1 MASLHPIIAQDVA
14 AIAAQ
19 PLPWERFAGKT
30 VLITGAAG
38 FLPAYL
44 VETLL
49 HLNTTRAL
57 GCRVVGLVRNL
68 EKARQ
73 RFAHHAERRD
83 LRLLEG
89 DVAREQPWPEAAH
102 FIVHAA
108 SQASPKYYGSDP
120 VGTMNANVLGTHHL
134 HEQARVWKTEGF
146 LFVSSGEVYGRV
158 SPDKVPTAETDY
170 GYLEIT
176 DPRSCYSEG
185 KRAAETLGVSY
196 AKQFHTPFVIARP
209 FHTYGPGM
217 ALDDGRVYADFVRAV
232 VQRRNIELN
241 SDGKAVRAFCYLAD
255 AVAGLFTVLLKD
267 TTGTAYNVGNPAG
280 ALSIRELADLLAGL
294 GSGSRLAVKFSV
306 PPTEGYLPSPIPL
319 NVPDVTR
326 LTALGWKPV
335 WPPREGF
342 ARTVEYYQHHERAP

>member
-1 MASLHPIIAQDVA
+1 MPAPHRIIAEDVA

-49 HLNTTRAL
+49 HLNDSRAL
-57 GCRVVGLVRNL
+57 NCRVVGLVRNL
-68 EKARQ
+68 ERARA
-73 RFAHHAERRD
+73 RFAHHATRAD
-83 LRLLEG
+83 LRLIQG
-89 DVAREQPWPEAAH
+89 DVAVAQIWPEPAK
-102 FIVHAA
+102 FVIHAA
-108 SQASPKYYGSDP
+108 SQASPQFYGPDP

-134 HEQARVWKTEGF
+134 LEQARAWKSEGF

-158 SPDKVPTAETDY
+158 AADQVPTKETDY

-176 DPRSCYSEG
+176 DPRSCYAEG
-185 KRAAETLGVSY
+185 KRAAETLGMSHE
-196 AKQFHTPFVIARP
+196 KQFRTPFVVARP

-217 ALDDGRVYADFVRAV
+217 SLDDGRAHADLVRDV
-232 VQRRNIELN
+232 LRQQDLVLR

-255 AVAGLFTVLLKD
+255 AVAGLFTVLLKGAS
-267 TTGTAYNVGNPAG
+267 GTAYNVGNPAG

-294 GSGSRLAVKFSV
+294 GFGSPLKVSHAGQ
-306 PPTEGYLPSPIPL
+306 PAAGYLPSPIPV

-326 LTALGWKPV
+326 LRALGWQPV
-335 WPPREGF
+335 WAPRDGF
-342 ARTVEYYQHHERAP
+342 ARTLASFRSS